1 MRIVDGRVRT
11 EAVLDDAVTSPKLDE
26 PLIQYAE
33 VEISA
38 AEIKALFTTPKP
50 LVATPGAGKTLEF
63 ISLQLALDW
72 LTPKYGITDVGNLA
86 VHYTNAAGAAVSV
99 NLAAD
104 GFLTLEADTLHLIQK
119 IATNVTPVANAAL
132 VLAED
137 GGTNP
142 TAGNSPIHAKIAYRV
157 HATGL

>member
-1 MRIVDGRVRT
+1 MGLQRT
-11 EAVLDDAVTSPKLDE
+11 IDLVESAELDE
-26 PLIQYAE
+26 ALVHYAE
-33 VEISA
+33 VEISS
-38 AEIKALFTTPKP
+38 AEIKAIHTTPKP

-72 LTPKYGITDVGNLA
+72 LTPAYDVTNVGNIA

-104 GFLTLEADTLHLIQK
+104 GFLTLEADALRLIQK

-132 VLAED
+132 VLAVD
-137 GGTNP
+137 GTASP
-142 TAGNSPIHAKIAYRV
+142 TAGNSTIHAKVAYRV
-157 HATGL
+157 HATGLA